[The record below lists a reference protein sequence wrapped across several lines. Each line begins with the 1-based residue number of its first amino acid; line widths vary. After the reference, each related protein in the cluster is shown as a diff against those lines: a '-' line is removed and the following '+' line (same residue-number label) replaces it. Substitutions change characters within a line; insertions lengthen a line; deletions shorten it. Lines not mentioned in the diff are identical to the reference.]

1 MLKNSINS
9 EAKPIRIG
17 IHARENSF
25 SDRWIAYCK
34 NNNISY
40 KKIDC
45 HSLNVI
51 EEIKNENITHV
62 LWHLNHASSK
72 EQTIAPYLLNC
83 LEEMGIGVF
92 PNYATRQHFNDKI
105 AQYTKMIAINAPM
118 IPTYIYFDKNEAKN
132 ALKSVNFPI
141 VSKLKG
147 GAGSTSVKLIHSKK
161 EAQQF
166 IEKMFS
172 EGVGATPK
180 VFENM
185 DQKLRLTKKVK
196 NPLRLLTKIKKH
208 LKDVATEKKSNA
220 VERNYVLFQKFLPKN
235 DFDTRIIVVGDK
247 AFGIRRWNKKNDF
260 RASGSGLI
268 DSDPTKID
276 LQLIQLAFNV
286 NEQLKM
292 QSVAFDFIYD
302 ENKEPKII
310 EFCFGFTTK
319 AYDICPGY
327 WKKDGEYIEEQFN
340 PQEWMIQQLIEK

>member
-1 MLKNSINS
+1 MNNSSNS
-9 EAKPIRIG
+9 ESKPIRIG

-25 SDRWIAYCK
+25 SERWISYCK
-34 NNNISY
+34 KNNILF
-40 KKIDC
+40 KIIDC
-45 HSLNVI
+45 GSFNVI

-62 LWHLNHASSK
+62 LWHLNHASNK
-72 EQTIAPYLLNC
+72 EQTMAPYLLNC

-92 PNYATRQHFNDKI
+92 PDYATRQHFNDKI
-105 AQYTKMIAINAPM
+105 AQYTKMVAINAPM
-118 IPTYIYFDKNEAKN
+118 IPTYIYFDESEAKN
-132 ALKSVNFPI
+132 ALKSFDFPI

-147 GAGSTSVKLIHSKK
+147 GAGSTSVKLISSKK
-161 EAQQF
+161 EAQQL

-172 EGVGATPK
+172 IGIGASPK
-180 VFENM
+180 VFENI
-185 DQKLRLTKKVK
+185 DQKLRLSKKIK
-196 NPLRLLTKIKKH
+196 NPLRLIAKVKKH
-208 LKDVATEKKSNA
+208 LKNVATEKKSNA
-220 VERNYVLFQKFLPKN
+220 IERNYVLFQKFLPKN
-235 DFDTRIIVVGDK
+235 DYDTRIIVVGER

-268 DSDPTKID
+268 DADPTKID
-276 LQLIQLAFNV
+276 LKIIQQAFKV

-302 ENKEPKII
+302 EKKEPKII

-327 WKKDGEYIEEQFN
+327 WKKNGEFIEETFN

>member
-1 MLKNSINS
+1 MNSI
-9 EAKPIRIG
+9 EKLIRIG

-25 SDRWIAYCK
+25 SERWISYCL
-34 NNNISY
+34 NNNITF
-40 KKIDC
+40 KIIDC
-45 HSLNVI
+45 NSLNVI
-51 EEIKNENITHV
+51 NEIKNENITHV
-62 LWHLNHASSK
+62 LWHLNHASHR

-105 AQYTKMIAINAPM
+105 AQFTKMIAINAPM
-118 IPTYIYFDKNEAKN
+118 IPTYIYFNEQEAKN
-132 ALKSVNFPI
+132 ALKSMEFPI

-147 GAGSTSVKLIHSKK
+147 GAGSTSVKLIKSKK

-166 IEKMFS
+166 IEKMFG

-180 VFENM
+180 VLENF
-185 DQKLRLTKKVK
+185 DQKLRLTKKIK
-196 NPLRLLTKIKKH
+196 NPLQLIAKIKKH
-208 LKDVATEKKSNA
+208 LKDVNTEKKTNT
-220 VERNYVLFQKFLPKN
+220 VERNYVFFQKFLPKN
-235 DFDTRIIVVGDK
+235 DFDTRIIVVGER

-268 DSDPTKID
+268 DVDPTKID
-276 LQLIQLAFNV
+276 KKIIQLAFNT

-302 ENKEPKII
+302 ENNDPKII

-319 AYDICPGY
+319 AYDSCPGY
-327 WKKDGEYIEEQFN
+327 WKKNGEYIEEQFN